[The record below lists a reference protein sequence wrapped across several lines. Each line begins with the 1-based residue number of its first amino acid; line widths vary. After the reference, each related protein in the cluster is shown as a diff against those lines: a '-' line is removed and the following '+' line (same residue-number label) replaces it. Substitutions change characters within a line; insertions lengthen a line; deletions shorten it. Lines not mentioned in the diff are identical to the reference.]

1 MAPRNPRDIQREVVK
16 DLGEHIRK
24 NRRGLPLLTTGP
36 LDGKKETKKQTQS
49 REEFEEKLK
58 VRSEDH
64 VSIFLQPIVKP
75 EKDEDKDASDSDDK
89 EDIDAEEVE
98 HIEAELMELLNEADD
113 GDESDDSSVNCK
125 DEETTNH
132 ELLESNNHSIRTEQ
146 VNFDLFFIL
155 YDTPDYI
162 GVNARVDLV
171 GSNDAADSQLPNVPT

>member
-64 VSIFLQPIVKP
+64 VSIFLQPTVNP

-89 EDIDAEEVE
+89 EDIDAEEAE
-98 HIEAELMELLNEADD
+98 HIEAELMELLNEADN
-113 GDESDDSSVNCK
+113 GDESDDSSVHFK
-125 DEETTNH
+125 DEETTNQ

-146 VNFDLFFIL
+146 VKL
-155 YDTPDYI
+155 
-162 GVNARVDLV
+162 
-171 GSNDAADSQLPNVPT
+171 